1 MKGLLPYVV
10 FASLAIPS
18 FAFQSSCPAVP
29 TLVVDDYVIEGT
41 SAKGETLLGSGQIF
55 LYARGKLVRRVT
67 TDGDGLFTLDHLSP
81 GVYRLSIQR
90 LGNYDV
96 KVVVTAV
103 RRLPQRGNYFF
114 GRTRNGCLNWGF
126 NTN

>member
-1 MKGLLPYVV
+1 MKGLLPYVI
-10 FASLAIPS
+10 FASLTIPS
-18 FAFQSSCPAVP
+18 FAFQHSCPPVP

-41 SAKGETLLGSGQIF
+41 AIKGETLLRSTQVSLF
-55 LYARGKLVRRVT
+55 SKGKLVRRAT
-67 TDGDGLFTLDHLSP
+67 ADAEGRFTLDHLSP

-114 GRTRNGCLNWGF
+114 GRTRNGCLHWGF
-126 NTN
+126 STD

>member
-1 MKGLLPYVV
+1 MKRLFAHLV
-10 FASLAIPS
+10 FALFTLPTLAR
-18 FAFQSSCPAVP
+18 QHSCPAVP

-41 SAKGETLLGSGQIF
+41 SAKGETLLGSAQIS
-55 LYARGKLVRRVT
+55 LYARGKLVRHATADEKGR
-67 TDGDGLFTLDHLSP
+67 FALDHLSP
-81 GVYRLSIQR
+81 GVYRLSIQG

-103 RRLPQRGNYFF
+103 RELPQRGNYFF
-114 GRTRNGCLNWGF
+114 GSTRNGCLHWGF

>member
-1 MKGLLPYVV
+1 MKRLFAHLV
-10 FASLAIPS
+10 FAFFTLPTLARQYP
-18 FAFQSSCPAVP
+18 CPAAP
-29 TLVVDDYVIEGT
+29 PLVVDDYVIEGT
-41 SAKGETLLGSGQIF
+41 AIKGETLLGSAQIS

-67 TDGDGLFTLDHLSP
+67 TDGDGRFTLDHLSP
-81 GVYRLSIQR
+81 GVYRLSIQG

>member
-1 MKGLLPYVV
+1 MKRLFARLV
-10 FASLAIPS
+10 FALFTLPTLAL
-18 FAFQSSCPAVP
+18 QHSCPEVP

-41 SAKGETLLGSGQIF
+41 SAKGETLLGSAQIS
-55 LYARGKLVRRVT
+55 LYARGKLVRRAT
-67 TDGDGLFTLDHLSP
+67 ADANGHFTLDHLSP

-103 RRLPQRGNYFF
+103 RELPQRGNYFF

>member
-1 MKGLLPYVV
+1 MKRLFAHLVLALFTLPT
-10 FASLAIPS
+10 LAL
-18 FAFQSSCPAVP
+18 QHSCPAVP

-41 SAKGETLLGSGQIF
+41 SAKGETLLGSAQISLF
-55 LYARGKLVRRVT
+55 ELGKLVRRVT
-67 TDGDGLFTLDHLSP
+67 TDGDGRFTLDHLSP

-96 KVVVTAV
+96 KVVVAAV
-103 RRLPQRGNYFF
+103 RELPQRGNYFF
-114 GRTRNGCLNWGF
+114 GRARNGCLNWGF

>member
-1 MKGLLPYVV
+1 MKRLFAHLAFALFTLP
-10 FASLAIPS
+10 SLAL
-18 FAFQSSCPAVP
+18 QHSCPAP
-29 TLVVDDYVIEGT
+29 PALVVDDYVIEGT
-41 SAKGETLLGSGQIF
+41 ATKGETLLRLAQVS
-55 LYARGKLVRRVT
+55 LYSQGRLVRRAT
-67 TDGDGLFTLDHLSP
+67 ADAEGRFIIDHLSP

-96 KVVVTAV
+96 RVVVTAV

-114 GRTRNGCLNWGF
+114 DRTRNGCLNWGF